1 MNINQIQGITSLM
14 PELSVDSTQNIQA
27 DDTKTFSD
35 WLVEQGTELNNL
47 AINSEEAVKQV
58 SSGDVDNLHQVILGM
73 EKAKLS
79 FDLAVQ
85 VRDKLLE
92 GYHKILRMQV

>member
-1 MNINQIQGITSLM
+1 MNINQIQNISSVMPDMSIDSLQ
-14 PELSVDSTQNIQA
+14 SAQVDN
-27 DDTKTFSD
+27 TKTFSD
-35 WLVEQGTELNNL
+35 WLVDQSSELNQL
-47 AINSEEAVKQV
+47 AINSEEAVKEI
-58 SSGDVDNLHQVILGM
+58 SSGEVDNLHQIILGM

-92 GYHKILRMQV
+92 GYNKILRMQV